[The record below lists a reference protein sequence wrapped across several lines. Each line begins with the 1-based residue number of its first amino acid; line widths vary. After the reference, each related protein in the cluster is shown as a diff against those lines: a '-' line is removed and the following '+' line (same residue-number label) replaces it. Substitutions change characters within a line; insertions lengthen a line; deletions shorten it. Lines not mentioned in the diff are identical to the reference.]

1 MILAALDMMT
11 WIRIG
16 AVVSV
21 GVAFSVFAFIVIHSI
36 EGGGAKYSE
45 NLSAEASRQF
55 EDLFLFIPAK
65 RISDIGK
72 AFAAAL
78 FLICFIPFFSL
89 EKPLS
94 SLAGLV
100 LGCLFGFGALRAPS
114 KLVEIMRI
122 RRRKKFNL
130 QLVEALSSMSN
141 ALRAGFSINQAFETV
156 VQSGEKP
163 IAQEFG
169 VMLQQMRVGMNFY
182 DAMQSL
188 DKRVGSDD
196 LTLVVTAIDIARRTG
211 GNLTEI
217 FDKIGQTIR
226 ERMRIERR
234 VMTLT
239 AQGRLQGLIVALMP
253 VILGI
258 LMTAI
263 KPEMMLPFL
272 QSSMGIMSIAVSA
285 GLIVLGW
292 LVIRK
297 IIKIDV

>member
-1 MILAALDMMT
+1 MTASPTTLLYLKISACSLVALAFGAFAWQIIHT
-11 WIRIG
+11 IRSSAG
-16 AVVSV
+16 T
-21 GVAFSVFAFIVIHSI
+21 
-36 EGGGAKYSE
+36 YSE
-45 NLSAEASRQF
+45 NMSEETSRQF

-65 RISDIGK
+65 KIADIGR
-72 AFAAAL
+72 AAAAAL
-78 FLICFIPFFSL
+78 FLLFFIPFFSL
-89 EKPLS
+89 SNPIS
-94 SLAGLV
+94 TTAGTV
-100 LGCLFGFGALRAPS
+100 LGIFFGTLALIAPT
-114 KLVEIMRI
+114 KLVMVLKVK
-122 RRRKKFNL
+122 RRQRFNL

-182 DAMQSL
+182 DALQSL

-217 FDKIGQTIR
+217 FDKIGMTIR

-239 AQGRLQGLIVALMP
+239 AQGRLQGIIVALMP
-253 VILGI
+253 LILGGA
-258 LMTAI
+258 MTAL
-263 KPEMMLPFL
+263 KPDMMLPFL
-272 QSSMGIMSIAVSA
+272 KSVQGMAAIGVMFLLVS
-285 GLIVLGW
+285 VGW
-292 LVIRK
+292 VVITK